1 VASNPFAR
9 LNPVP
14 IEGNGLNPVLQDPA
28 LAFHPPFLYAGYVG
42 LSVAFSFAIAAL
54 IDGKVDAAW
63 ARWVRPWTLA
73 AWMFLTIGIA
83 MGSWWAYYE
92 LGWGG
97 FWFWD
102 PVENA
107 SFMPWLVAAALLH
120 SAVVVEKRNALKIW
134 TILLAILAFSLSLI
148 GTFLVRSGVLTSV
161 HAFAVDPARGVFIL
175 MILVTFI
182 GGALTLF
189 AWRAP
194 MLKAGGLFAP
204 MSREG
209 GLVAN
214 NLLLCVAC
222 AAVFIGTLYPLAL
235 ETLTGEKI
243 SVGPPYFNLTFGLIM
258 LPLLLLVPAGPLLT
272 WKRADAW
279 PVIQRLWW
287 AALVTFAVAI
297 VLLVATRR
305 GPWLASFG
313 VALGLWL
320 ILGAG
325 VELAE
330 RTALF
335 RAPLAISWSRL
346 RGLPRSSFGM
356 TFAHLGLGVAII
368 GIFAVTTWREE
379 HILAMKAGDTIAVA
393 GYDVT
398 YLGET
403 PMTGP
408 NYTGDAG
415 RFRVM
420 DGNREV
426 AVLASEKRRF
436 RPGNQETTEVG
447 LLQGWSGD
455 LYAVMG
461 DRMKDGARAMR
472 VYFNPLISLIWLGA
486 VVMFLGGFI
495 SLTDR
500 RFRVGA
506 PRLARKPVAQAAE

>member
-1 VASNPFAR
+1 
-9 LNPVP
+9 
-14 IEGNGLNPVLQDPA
+14 
-28 LAFHPPFLYAGYVG
+28 
-42 LSVAFSFAIAAL
+42 
-54 IDGKVDAAW
+54 
-63 ARWVRPWTLA
+63 
-73 AWMFLTIGIA
+73 

-175 MILVTFI
+175 MILVAFI

-194 MLKAGGLFAP
+194 ALKAGGLFAP

-209 GLVAN
+209 GLVVN

-222 AAVFIGTLYPLAL
+222 TAVFIGTLYPLAL

-272 WKRADAW
+272 WKRAEAW
-279 PVIQRLWW
+279 PVIQRLWA
-287 AALVTFAVAI
+287 AALVTLVIAVI
-297 VLLVATRR
+297 LLIATRR
-305 GPWLASFG
+305 GPWLAPFG

-320 ILGAG
+320 VLGAL
-325 VELAE
+325 VEFSE
-330 RTALF
+330 RIALF
-335 RAPLAISWSRL
+335 RSALSVSWARL
-346 RGLPRSSFGM
+346 RGLPRSSLSM
-356 TFAHLGLGVAII
+356 TLAHAGLGLAII

-379 HILAMKAGDTIAVA
+379 HILAMKAGDRLDVA
-393 GYDVT
+393 GYEVT
-398 YLGET
+398 YLGEA

-408 NYTGDAG
+408 NYRGDAG
-415 RFRVM
+415 HFRVM
-420 DGNREV
+420 EGSREV

-436 RPGNQETTEVG
+436 QPGDQETTEVG
-447 LLQGWSGD
+447 LLQSPAGD
-455 LYAVMG
+455 LYVVMG
-461 DRMKDGARAMR
+461 DRMNDGARAMR
-472 VYFNPLISLIWLGA
+472 IYFNPLVSLIWLGA
-486 VVMFLGGFI
+486 FVMFLGGLI

-500 RFRVGA
+500 RFRVGV
-506 PRLARKPVAQAAE
+506 PRLAPKPVAQAAE